1 MGEILD
7 IFDERGNKTGER
19 MEKETA
25 IKSGK
30 LIKAFQIWIIDS
42 NSQVLVQKKSKYKK
56 T

>member
-1 MGEILD
+1 MFTRLNKNRRKAFWEKFLD

-30 LIKAFQIWIIDS
+30 LIKAFQIWD
-42 NSQVLVQKKSKYKK
+42 NR
-56 T
+56 